1 MHSMD
6 TEEIAL
12 CKGWVHVSKDSIV
25 GNTRRKVGFCF
36 EDLAYVVHK
45 MKVYVEAGGEEEE
58 EVQEVQRPIDWDKAK
73 KKAAT
78 SSASST
84 SGNEEVLAR
93 LMISEYAILNEPYLT
108 TKIKDCAAFLEIR
121 KKELELKQQKLA
133 MRKYEQRQKDEM
145 FYMHPTNQLTGVHLE
160 RMMEMHADEKEEEE
174 V

>member
-1 MHSMD
+1 MKGVSRAGD
-6 TEEIAL
+6 EDCTQKAL
-12 CKGWVHVSKDSIV
+12 VEYQAEYG
-25 GNTRRKVGFCF
+25 
-36 EDLAYVVHK
+36 
-45 MKVYVEAGGEEEE
+45 VYVEAGGEEEE

-73 KKAAT
+73 KKATT

-84 SGNEEVLAR
+84 SGNEEALAT

-145 FYMHPTNQLTGVHLE
+145 FYMHPTNHLTGVHLE
-160 RMMEMHADEKEEEE
+160 RMMEMKRTIKRKRNLPYLFTFFISY